1 MKTKYKVVEKDIED
15 ERGWLHN
22 TEYEDIN
29 EANKF
34 VKTLREDYG
43 KDYYEIFVV
52 EVMEEW

>member
-34 VKTLREDYG
+34 VKTLRGDYG